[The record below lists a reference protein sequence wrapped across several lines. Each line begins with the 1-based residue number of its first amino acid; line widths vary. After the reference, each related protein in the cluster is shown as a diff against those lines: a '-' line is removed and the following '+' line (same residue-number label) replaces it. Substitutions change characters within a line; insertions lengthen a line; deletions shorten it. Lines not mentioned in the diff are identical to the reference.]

1 MTEWLNKNNYIKKE
15 LKIDNHTY
23 DVFIKEKT
31 KISEE
36 AARIIVV
43 SFQPNKEA
51 SELLE
56 LCIKSIKKFT
66 DTDYELWIVD
76 NNSPEEFT
84 KWLDDIEGIN
94 IAFIRTE
101 PTGGASYANGL
112 ALEIAT
118 SLINPGTKYF
128 VSFHEDIVVCRY
140 GWLDYML
147 SKIDKRIKAAGFRLT
162 RARVPEGVL
171 HVCGYIVDFQVF
183 KELKLSFL
191 PELPEFDVGDKA
203 IYELRKNGFDIFYTP
218 NTFDDPDLIKL
229 IPETMEVRNLNV
241 TRSFNDKNE
250 IIYMHLGRGIPKAR
264 GEYKNREKSSSEQ
277 WIKYIRSNLFS
288 EPGVQ
293 FISEN
298 RITDFDF
305 SDLSVREFYKS
316 CFMENIL
323 NLFPENS
330 KVLYF
335 GSKNIYLGRQQLD
348 IKYTENMSTIAGDFD
363 CILYPEM
370 IRYTDKIEKLL
381 VQFYKRLK
389 AGGIFSVTIPVLFF
403 NKTQNSGNSE
413 YLCEYMSSKLW
424 ELGYRE
430 VSVLKLKSL
439 SGLED
444 TAIGFGIKAVK

>member
-1 MTEWLNKNNYIKKE
+1 
-15 LKIDNHTY
+15 
-23 DVFIKEKT
+23 
-31 KISEE
+31 
-36 AARIIVV
+36 
-43 SFQPNKEA
+43 
-51 SELLE
+51 
-56 LCIKSIKKFT
+56 
-66 DTDYELWIVD
+66 
-76 NNSPEEFT
+76 
-84 KWLDDIEGIN
+84 
-94 IAFIRTE
+94 
-101 PTGGASYANGL
+101 
-112 ALEIAT
+112 
-118 SLINPGTKYF
+118 LINPGTRYL

-147 SKIDKRIKAAGFRLT
+147 SKIDKRTKAAGFRLT

-171 HVCGYIVDFQVF
+171 HVCGYIIDFQVF

-218 NTFDDPDLIKL
+218 NTFDDPNLIKL
-229 IPETMEVRNLNV
+229 IPETMKVRNLNV

-250 IIYMHLGRGIPKAR
+250 IIYMHLGRGIPKTK
-264 GEYKNREKSSSEQ
+264 GEYKDKRKSSSEQ
-277 WIKYIRSNLFS
+277 WGEYIRSNLFS
-288 EPGVQ
+288 EP
-293 FISEN
+293 FIQLIDEN

-305 SDLSVREFYKS
+305 SDLSVREFYNL
-316 CFMENIL
+316 CFMEDIL

-348 IKYTENMSTIAGDFD
+348 IKYTENMSFSAGDFD

-389 AGGIFSVTIPVLFF
+389 TGGIFSVTIPVLFF
-403 NKTQNSGNSE
+403 NKTQDSGNSE

-430 VSVLKLKSL
+430 VSVLKQKSL
-439 SGLED
+439 SRLKD